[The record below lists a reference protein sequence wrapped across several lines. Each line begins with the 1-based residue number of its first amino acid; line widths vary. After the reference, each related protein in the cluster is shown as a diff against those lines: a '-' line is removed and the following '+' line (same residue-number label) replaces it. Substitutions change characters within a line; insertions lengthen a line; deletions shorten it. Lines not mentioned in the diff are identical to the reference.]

1 MDKKTREKILAK
13 RELIKYSA
21 KRAYFGKLTGAG
33 LSDAYAQFK
42 HSQDWPKPITSANV
56 VVGKI
61 DGTVICRAL
70 WHEMSYNPLR
80 FGKVSP
86 FLHNGR
92 EDIYHFCRA
101 GVSETFPAFHI
112 VEKLRHKMIDFMVL
126 NGRSRGQWSDKIDAH
141 DGRVTIKLVDGHS
154 DDMYKTLS
162 MLREMIKMIASQ
174 NLEDFKRK
182 NYRDQMLTVI
192 SKRHPNGV
200 RDDNTAVMKHQSAPV
215 VMYEPTPEELAE
227 DRMDNA
233 EESAQI
239 TASNRKYV
247 PFNQYKQARSD
258 LAGFANIRSKQK

>member
-21 KRAYFGKLTGAG
+21 NRAYFGKLTGAG

-56 VVGKI
+56 VAGKI

-112 VEKLRHKMIDFMVL
+112 VEKLRHKMIGFMML
-126 NGRSRGQWSDKIDAH
+126 NGRSRGQWYDKIDTH

-154 DDMYKTLS
+154 DDMYKLLS
-162 MLREMIKMIASQ
+162 MLREMIRIITSQ

-182 NYRDQMLTVI
+182 NYCTQMLTVI
-192 SKRHPNGV
+192 SKRHPNGS
-200 RDDNTAVMKHQSAPV
+200 RDDVAAVVKKLEQPV
-215 VMYEPTPEELAE
+215 MRDSTPEELAE
-227 DRMDNA
+227 DRMDKA

-258 LAGFANIRSKQK
+258 LAGFANIRNKQK